1 MNYFPP
7 SFFTTADSPIP
18 LWWLVLTFLVS
29 IYVKVPRT
37 QPLALFSASSW
48 SLGDCIKCYV
58 LSCWSIPNPTTSLC
72 LIPWSRQPSAV
83 TAVNAQSCFL
93 LLCHSPSVHSSR
105 KGSFKSTQVG
115 KIVIALKISSGS
127 CSQVTWNEVQGPPM
141 AHSSLCTGH
150 ILQHRCPLPSSHP
163 FLLTATTD
171 LLLPGPLLSLF
182 RRPQGSSLTSPRLC
196 LVLSLTVQTSFPSPP
211 SYTSTHCPQS
221 LYHALLYFPSSHLQ
235 PSDMLC
241 FHAFNCLIAFLS
253 HDIRSS
259 MERKVLRVRLM
270 LPFQWSE

>member
-1 MNYFPP
+1 ME
-7 SFFTTADSPIP
+7 
-18 LWWLVLTFLVS
+18 
-29 IYVKVPRT
+29 
-37 QPLALFSASSW
+37 LFSASSW

-58 LSCWSIPNPTTSLC
+58 LSYWSIPDPTTSLC

-83 TAVNAQSCFL
+83 TAVNAQSSFL

-105 KGSFKSTQVG
+105 KGSKSTQVG

-150 ILQHRCPLPSSHP
+150 ILQHCCPLPSSHP

-182 RRPQGSSLTSPRLC
+182 RRPQGSSLTSSRLC

-211 SYTSTHCPQS
+211 SYTSTHCPHS

-259 MERKVLRVRLM
+259 MEIKVLRVRLM
-270 LPFQWSE
+270 LPFQ